1 VPHTQLSRTLFNY
14 LGDPKWHKRQMAA
27 TLEW

>member
-1 VPHTQLSRTLFNY
+1 LSRTLFNY

-27 TLEW
+27 ALQW